1 MLGHQLTILLSSIYD
16 SRRKRSNFSA
26 KLGCLL
32 LTKFLTIAS
41 SQIALHLCAMHW
53 MRLLWPSFIFIMKCS
68 VQPSNSKRD
77 IVRNK
82 VFKRKGSYEEV
93 NHD

>member
-1 MLGHQLTILLSSIYD
+1 
-16 SRRKRSNFSA
+16 
-26 KLGCLL
+26 
-32 LTKFLTIAS
+32 
-41 SQIALHLCAMHW
+41 MHW